1 VTLYL
6 QDKQAEAMRSRAT
19 ELLYGGAAG
28 GGKSHLVRGAAITW
42 CELIPGLQVYIFRRT
57 FPDVWK
63 EHMEGPQSFPALLA
77 SEIMAG
83 RCKINYSDNCIRFSN
98 GSTIFLC
105 HCQYEKDIYNY
116 QSTEM
121 HVLMVCEAGQWPL
134 NMYLYLRSRVRM
146 VGITIPTQW
155 PELFDASCFP
165 RSLLTGNPG
174 GIGHNWLKSGFVD
187 APRGLRK
194 MTPKDGGMIRDY
206 IPARLEDNKILMD
219 GDPAY
224 EDKLQGMGN
233 AALVRALRLGD
244 WDIVAGGAVDDVWD
258 RDRHVVKPFRIP
270 SSWGVDRS
278 FDWGSSKPFS
288 VGWWAESDGTEATL
302 PDGKKKAWPRGTL
315 FRIAEW
321 YGWNGTPNE
330 GLKLSDKLIGKGI
343 YDREASIKQAFGI
356 MAIMPG
362 PADSMIFDDDP
373 NRDSPAISIN
383 EGYWGN
389 VESKRN
395 NIFVRADKSP
405 GSRERRLSALRTR
418 LAASLVE
425 HMESA
430 GLFVFD
436 SCSDGFIR
444 TIPVLPRDA
453 KKVDDVDTEAED
465 HCYDDVGYRLT
476 AVNKHSVRVRLG
488 AA

>member
-1 VTLYL
+1 MTLYL

-28 GGKSHLVRGAAITW
+28 GGKSHLMRVAAIVW
-42 CELIPGLQVYIFRRT
+42 CTLIAGLQVYIFRRT
-57 FPDVWK
+57 FPDVWS
-63 EHMEGPQSFPALLA
+63 EHMEGPQSFPILLA
-77 SEIMAG
+77 EDVQAG
-83 RCKINYSDNCIRFSN
+83 KCKINYSDNCIRFSN
-98 GSTIFLC
+98 GSTIFLR
-105 HCQYEKDIYNY
+105 HAQYEKDVYSY

-121 HVLMVCEAGQWPL
+121 HVLMVGEAGQWPEA
-134 NMYLYLRSRVRM
+134 MYKYLRSRVRM

-165 RSLLTGNPG
+165 RSLLTANPG
-174 GIGHNWLKSGFVD
+174 GIGHNWLKAGFVD

-194 MTPKDGGMIRDY
+194 MKAKDGGMTRDY
-206 IPARLEDNKILMD
+206 IPARLEDNQILVTS
-219 GDPAY
+219 DPAY
-224 EDKLQGMGN
+224 EDKLNGVGN

-258 RDRHVVKPFRIP
+258 RGRHVVRPFRIP
-270 SSWGVDRS
+270 ASWRVDRS
-278 FDWGSSKPFS
+278 FDWGSSRPFS

-302 PDGKKKAWPRGTL
+302 PDKTKKAWPRGTL

-321 YGWNGTPNE
+321 YGWTGTPDE
-330 GLKLSDKLIGKGI
+330 GLKLSDKEIGKGI
-343 YDREASIKQAFGI
+343 HEREASIKQAFGI

-373 NRDSPAISIN
+373 NRDSIAVSIN

-389 VESKRN
+389 AGAKKN
-395 NIFVRADKSP
+395 NIFVRSDKSP
-405 GSRERRLSALRTR
+405 GSRERRLSALRSR
-418 LAASLVE
+418 LSASLADR
-425 HMESA
+425 MESA

-436 SCSDGFIR
+436 SCADGFIR

-453 KKVDDVDTEAED
+453 KKVDDVDTDAED
-465 HCYDDVGYRLT
+465 HAYDETGYRLT
-476 AVNKHSVRVRLG
+476 ALKSETRRVQLVG
-488 AA
+488 V